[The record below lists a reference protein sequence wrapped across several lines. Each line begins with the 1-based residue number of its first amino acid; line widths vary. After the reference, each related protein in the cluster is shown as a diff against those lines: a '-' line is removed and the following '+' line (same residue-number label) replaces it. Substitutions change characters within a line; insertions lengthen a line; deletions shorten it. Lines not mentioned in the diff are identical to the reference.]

1 MPSLCSKA
9 LTVDVRLFIIGTSHT
24 IQCGND
30 GVNSPVKRATFAAE
44 LRHVCKH
51 HQIARIAEEMSKA
64 GLKHQGVKRTV
75 GAQIAKKLG
84 IAHHHVDMEP
94 KERAA
99 LSLDDGP
106 MLNCIMNNGLR
117 DGGRFRDAFTNL
129 GDAVRERC
137 WIGRILARS
146 EWPALFV
153 CGSDHATSV
162 ARLWRSLRLPLVI
175 VHRDYEP

>member
-1 MPSLCSKA
+1 MLR

-24 IQCGND
+24 IQCGIYGAD
-30 GVNSPVKRATFAAE
+30 GATKGAAFAAE
-44 LRHVCKH
+44 LRNICEHRR
-51 HQIARIAEEMSKA
+51 IARIAEEMSKA
-64 GLKHQGVKRTV
+64 GLKHQDVKRTL

-84 IAHHHVDMEP
+84 IAHHQVDMEP

-106 MLNCIMNNGLR
+106 MLNIVMHRGFP
-117 DGGRFRDAFTNL
+117 DGGGEFRGAFDAL

-137 WIGRILARS
+137 WIGRILARR

-153 CGSDHATSV
+153 CGSDHTASV
-162 ARLWRSLRLPLVI
+162 ARLWRSLGLPLAI
-175 VHRDYEP
+175 VHRDFEP